1 MNYLRFIGNSIYTIL
16 SINITLNQAGEAH
29 NLHHLTIHH
38 DLHVVMV
45 DEKYSLCLVS
55 LAHHL
60 DHSAANSPLDLFDF
74 RFIHVHI
81 VPATPLILL
90 VHEFLHDL
98 SFVVFFPK
106 LFLY

>member
-1 MNYLRFIGNSIYTIL
+1 MNYLKFIGNSIYTIL

-38 DLHVVMV
+38 DPHVIKV

-60 DHSAANSPLDLFDF
+60 GHSAANSPLDLLDS
-74 RFIHVHI
+74 RFIHDHI
-81 VPATPLILL
+81 VRATPLTIL
-90 VHEFLHDL
+90 VN
-98 SFVVFFPK
+98 
-106 LFLY
+106 